1 MPDVLLEAK
10 GHNGTLFVYPDRILI
25 SRKGF
30 LLSKASGLYDKEI
43 TIKSLTAIQLK
54 EPGLLTN
61 GFISFSFSGGK
72 ESKGGL
78 FDATKDE
85 NSIMITK
92 KQLDAFKK
100 AKELIYQLMNKASS
114 SSEPKVQ
121 DTSSDPIEM
130 LEKLSSLKE
139 KGIITEEE
147 FVAKK
152 KQILNI

>member
-1 MPDVLLEAK
+1 MSETLLEAK
-10 GHNGTLFVYPDRILI
+10 GHNGALSIYHDRIHI
-25 SRKGF
+25 VRKGF
-30 LLSKASGLYDKEI
+30 LLAKTSGLYDKEI

-54 EPGLLTN
+54 EPGMLTN

-92 KQLDAFKK
+92 KQLNDFKK
-100 AKELIYQLMNKASS
+100 AKDLIYDLMKKAS
-114 SSEPKVQ
+114 SSEPKAQ
-121 DTSSDPIEM
+121 ETSSDPIEL
-130 LEKLSSLKE
+130 LEKLSDLKE
-139 KGIITEEE
+139 KGIISDDE
-147 FVAKK
+147 FTAKK